1 MAWAEYAI
9 ASLDLSDESPIPS
22 SRPYRQ
28 GRRSLDDTKLFVRF
42 IRDEQAWPGAIATYE
57 AANEAG
63 PILRGTDY
71 TAPPTAEE
79 VEQERVAV
87 VDYKEQQLLQLAAH
101 KLKGRASGVPME
113 DTSLAAIKAAC
124 LEVQAGG
131 NKAGNSIVDNLVRL
145 YGANVTNTVKK
156 VLQTISV
163 LEDRAAQVHALVL
176 AGRRA
181 KDRGDD
187 VQPFIDEL
195 RAL

>member
-1 MAWAEYAI
+1 MTWAEYTV
-9 ASLDLSDESPIPS
+9 ASLDLTEESPIPG

-28 GRRSLDDTKLFVRF
+28 GRLSLNGENIFVRF
-42 IRDEQAWPGAIATYE
+42 IRDETPWQGGTLYE
-57 AANEAG
+57 SANDA
-63 PILRGTDY
+63 RGVLSSPAY
-71 TAPPTAEE
+71 TAPPTAGEI
-79 VEQERVAV
+79 EQERVAV

-163 LEDRAAQVHALVL
+163 LEQRAAQVHALVL

-181 KDRGDD
+181 KDRDED
-187 VQPFIDEL
+187 IQPFIDEL

>member
-87 VDYKEQQLLQLAAH
+87 VDYKEQQLLKLAAH
-101 KLKGRASGVPME
+101 KLAQRASGVPME

-124 LEVQAGG
+124 LEVQGG
-131 NKAGNSIVDNLVRL
+131 GSNAIVDNLVRL
-145 YGANVTNTVKK
+145 YKANQTNTINK

-163 LEDRAAQVHALVL
+163 LEQRAAQVHALVL

-181 KDRGDD
+181 KDRDED
-187 VQPFIDEL
+187 IQPFIDEL

>member
-1 MAWAEYAI
+1 MSWAEYTV
-9 ASLDLSDESPIPS
+9 ASLDLTEESPIPG

-28 GRRSLDDTKLFVRF
+28 GRLSLNGENIFVRF
-42 IRDEQAWPGAIATYE
+42 IRDETPWQGGTLYE
-57 AANEAG
+57 SANDARGVLSSAA
-63 PILRGTDY
+63 Y

-79 VEQERVAV
+79 IEQERVAV

-131 NKAGNSIVDNLVRL
+131 SNAIVDNLVRL
-145 YGANVTNTVKK
+145 YKAKQTNTINK
-156 VLQTISV
+156 VLQTIET
-163 LEDRAAQVHALVL
+163 LEERAAAVHALVL

-181 KDRGDD
+181 KDRDED
-187 VQPFIDEL
+187 IQPFIDEL

>member
-9 ASLDLSDESPIPS
+9 ASLDLSEESPIPA

-28 GRRSLDDTKLFVRF
+28 GRRSLDDTKIFVRF
-42 IRDEQAWPGAIATYE
+42 IRDETPWQGGTLYE
-57 AANEAG
+57 SANDARGVLSSAA
-63 PILRGTDY
+63 Y

-79 VEQERVAV
+79 IEQERVAV

-101 KLKGRASGVPME
+101 KLKNRASGVPFE
-113 DTSLAAIKAAC
+113 DTSLATIKAAC
-124 LEVQAGG
+124 LEVQGG
-131 NKAGNSIVDNLVRL
+131 GYLPGNAIVDNLVRL
-145 YGANVTNTVKK
+145 YKANVTNTVKK
-156 VLQTISV
+156 VLQTIET
-163 LEDRAAQVHALVL
+163 LEERAAAVHALVL

-187 VQPFIDEL
+187 IQPFIDEL

>member
-1 MAWAEYAI
+1 MTWATYAL
-9 ASLDLSDESPIPS
+9 ADLDLTEESPIPGC
-22 SRPYRQ
+22 RPYRQ
-28 GRRSLDDTKLFVRF
+28 GRLSLNGEKIFVRF
-42 IRDEQAWPGAIATYE
+42 IRDETPWPGGTLYE
-57 AANEAG
+57 SANDARGVLSSAA
-63 PILRGTDY
+63 Y

-79 VEQERVAV
+79 IEQERVAV

-163 LEDRAAQVHALVL
+163 LEQRAAQVHALVL

-181 KDRGDD
+181 KDRDED
-187 VQPFIDEL
+187 IQPFIDEL

>member
-1 MAWAEYAI
+1 MTWATYAL
-9 ASLDLSDESPIPS
+9 ADLDLTEESPIPG

-28 GRRSLDDTKLFVRF
+28 GRLSLNGENIFVRF
-42 IRDEQAWPGAIATYE
+42 IRDETPWQGGTLYE
-57 AANEAG
+57 SANDARGVLSSAA
-63 PILRGTDY
+63 Y

-79 VEQERVAV
+79 IEQERVAV

-131 NKAGNSIVDNLVRL
+131 NKAGNAIVDNLVRL

-163 LEDRAAQVHALVL
+163 LEQRAAQVHALVL

-181 KDRGDD
+181 KDRDED
-187 VQPFIDEL
+187 IQPFIDEL

>member
-1 MAWAEYAI
+1 MTWATYAL
-9 ASLDLSDESPIPS
+9 ADLDLTEESPIPS

-28 GRRSLDDTKLFVRF
+28 GRLSLNGENIFVRF
-42 IRDEQAWPGAIATYE
+42 IRYE
-57 AANEAG
+57 TPWQGGTLYESANDARGVLGSAA
-63 PILRGTDY
+63 Y

-79 VEQERVAV
+79 IEQERVAV

-163 LEDRAAQVHALVL
+163 LEQRAAQVHALVL

-181 KDRGDD
+181 KDRDED
-187 VQPFIDEL
+187 IQPFIDEL

>member
-9 ASLDLSDESPIPS
+9 ASLDLSEESPIPA

-28 GRRSLDDTKLFVRF
+28 GRRSLDDTKIFVRF
-42 IRDEQAWPGAIATYE
+42 IRDETPWQGGTLYE
-57 AANEAG
+57 SANDARGVLSSAA
-63 PILRGTDY
+63 Y

-79 VEQERVAV
+79 IEQERVAV
-87 VDYKEQQLLQLAAH
+87 VDHKEQQLLQLAAH

-163 LEDRAAQVHALVL
+163 LEQRAAQVHALVL

-181 KDRGDD
+181 KDRGED
-187 VQPFIDEL
+187 VRPFIDEL

>member
-1 MAWAEYAI
+1 MSWGQYLL
-9 ASLDLSDESPIPS
+9 SDLDLTEESPIPG

-28 GRRSLDDTKLFVRF
+28 GRLSLNGENIFVRF
-42 IRDEQAWPGAIATYE
+42 IRDETPWQGGTLYE
-57 AANEAG
+57 SANDA
-63 PILRGTDY
+63 RGVLSSPAY
-71 TAPPTAEE
+71 TAPPTAGEI
-79 VEQERVAV
+79 EQERVAV

-163 LEDRAAQVHALVL
+163 LEQRAAQVHALVL

-181 KDRGDD
+181 KDRDED
-187 VQPFIDEL
+187 IQPFIDEL

>member
-1 MAWAEYAI
+1 MTWATYAL
-9 ASLDLSDESPIPS
+9 ADLDLTEESPIPG

-28 GRRSLDDTKLFVRF
+28 GRLSLNGENIFVRF
-42 IRDEQAWPGAIATYE
+42 IRDETPWQGGTLYE
-57 AANEAG
+57 SANDARGVLSSAA
-63 PILRGTDY
+63 Y

-79 VEQERVAV
+79 IEQERVAV

-131 NKAGNSIVDNLVRL
+131 NKAGNAIVDNLVRL

-156 VLQTISV
+156 VLQTIET
-163 LEDRAAQVHALVL
+163 LEERAAAVHALVL

-187 VQPFIDEL
+187 IQPFIDEL

>member
-1 MAWAEYAI
+1 MTWATYAL
-9 ASLDLSDESPIPS
+9 ADLDLTEESPIPS

-28 GRRSLDDTKLFVRF
+28 GRLSLNGENIFVRF
-42 IRDEQAWPGAIATYE
+42 IRDETPWQGGTLYE
-57 AANEAG
+57 SANDARGVLSSAA
-63 PILRGTDY
+63 Y

-79 VEQERVAV
+79 IEQERKAV
-87 VDYKEQQLLQLAAH
+87 EDYKEQQLLKLAEH
-101 KLKGRASGVPME
+101 KLAQRASGIPME

-131 NKAGNSIVDNLVRL
+131 NKAGNAIVDNLVRL

-163 LEDRAAQVHALVL
+163 LEQRAAQVHMLVL

-181 KDRGDD
+181 KDRGED
-187 VQPFIDEL
+187 VRPFIDEL

>member
-9 ASLDLSDESPIPS
+9 ASLDLSEESPIPS

-28 GRRSLDDTKLFVRF
+28 GRRSLDDTKIFVRF

-79 VEQERVAV
+79 IEQERKAV
-87 VDYKEQQLLQLAAH
+87 KDYKEQQLLKLAEH
-101 KLKGRASGVPME
+101 KLAQRASGVPME
-113 DTSLAAIKAAC
+113 DTSLATIKSAC

-131 NKAGNSIVDNLVRL
+131 NKPGNAIVDNLVRL
-145 YGANVTNTVKK
+145 YGANVTNTVSK
-156 VLQTISV
+156 VLKTIET
-163 LEDRAAQVHALVL
+163 LEERAAAVHALVL

>member
-1 MAWAEYAI
+1 MIWATYAL
-9 ASLDLSDESPIPS
+9 ANLDLTEESPIPG

-28 GRRSLDDTKLFVRF
+28 GRLSLNGENIFVRF
-42 IRDEQAWPGAIATYE
+42 IRDETPWQGGTLYE
-57 AANEAG
+57 SANDARGVLSSAA
-63 PILRGTDY
+63 Y

-79 VEQERVAV
+79 IEQERKAV
-87 VDYKEQQLLQLAAH
+87 KDYKEQQLLKLAEH
-101 KLKGRASGVPME
+101 KLAQRASGVPME
-113 DTSLAAIKAAC
+113 DTSLATIKSAC

-131 NKAGNSIVDNLVRL
+131 NKPGNAIVDNLVRL
-145 YGANVTNTVKK
+145 YGANVTNTVSK
-156 VLQTISV
+156 VLKTIET
-163 LEDRAAQVHALVL
+163 LEERAAAVHALVL

>member
-9 ASLDLSDESPIPS
+9 ASLDLSEESPIPA

-28 GRRSLDDTKLFVRF
+28 GRRSLDDTKIFVRF
-42 IRDEQAWPGAIATYE
+42 IRDETPWQGGTLYE
-57 AANEAG
+57 SANDARGVLSSAA
-63 PILRGTDY
+63 Y

-79 VEQERVAV
+79 IEQERKAV
-87 VDYKEQQLLQLAAH
+87 KDYKEQQLLKLAEH
-101 KLKGRASGVPME
+101 KLAQRASGVPME
-113 DTSLAAIKAAC
+113 DTSLATIKSAC

-131 NKAGNSIVDNLVRL
+131 NKPGNAIVDNLVRL
-145 YGANVTNTVKK
+145 YGANVTNTVSK
-156 VLQTISV
+156 VLKTIET
-163 LEDRAAQVHALVL
+163 LEERAAAVHALVL

-187 VQPFIDEL
+187 IQPLIDEL

>member
-9 ASLDLSDESPIPS
+9 ASLDLSEESPIPA

-28 GRRSLDDTKLFVRF
+28 GRRSLDDTKIFVRF
-42 IRDEQAWPGAIATYE
+42 IRDETPCQGGTLYE
-57 AANEAG
+57 SANDARGVLSSAA
-63 PILRGTDY
+63 Y

-79 VEQERVAV
+79 IEQERVAV

>member
-1 MAWAEYAI
+1 MAWAEYLL
-9 ASLDLSDESPIPS
+9 SNLDLSDESPIPS

-28 GRRSLDDTKLFVRF
+28 GRVSLDGTKIFVRF

-79 VEQERVAV
+79 IEQERKAV
-87 VDYKEQQLLQLAAH
+87 EDYKEQQLLKLAAH
-101 KLKGRASGVPME
+101 KLKNRASGVPFE
-113 DTSLAAIKAAC
+113 DTSLATIKAAC
-124 LEVQAGG
+124 IEVQDGG
-131 NKAGNSIVDNLVRL
+131 YLPGNPIVDNLVRL
-145 YGANVTNTVKK
+145 YKANVTNTVKK

-163 LEDRAAQVHALVL
+163 LEQRAAQVHALVL

-181 KDRGDD
+181 KDRDED
-187 VQPFIDEL
+187 IQPFIDEL

>member
-1 MAWAEYAI
+1 MPWAEYTV
-9 ASLDLSDESPIPS
+9 ASLDLTEESPIPG

-28 GRRSLDDTKLFVRF
+28 GRLSLNGENIFVRF
-42 IRDEQAWPGAIATYE
+42 IRDETPWQGGTLYE
-57 AANEAG
+57 SANDA
-63 PILRGTDY
+63 RGVLSSPAY
-71 TAPPTAEE
+71 TAPPTAGEI
-79 VEQERVAV
+79 EQERVAV

-163 LEDRAAQVHALVL
+163 LEQRAAQVHALVL

-181 KDRGDD
+181 KDRDED
-187 VQPFIDEL
+187 IQPFIDEL

>member
-1 MAWAEYAI
+1 MTWATYAL
-9 ASLDLSDESPIPS
+9 ADLDLTEESPIPG

-28 GRRSLDDTKLFVRF
+28 GRLSLNGENIFVRF
-42 IRDEQAWPGAIATYE
+42 IRDETPWQGGTLYE
-57 AANEAG
+57 SANDA
-63 PILRGTDY
+63 RGVLSSPAY
-71 TAPPTAEE
+71 TAPPTAGEI
-79 VEQERVAV
+79 EQERVAV

-145 YGANVTNTVKK
+145 YGANVTNTVNK

-163 LEDRAAQVHALVL
+163 LEQRAAQVHALVL

-181 KDRGDD
+181 KDRDED
-187 VQPFIDEL
+187 IQPFIDEL

>member
-1 MAWAEYAI
+1 MSWGQYLL
-9 ASLDLSDESPIPS
+9 SDLDLTEESPIPG

-28 GRRSLDDTKLFVRF
+28 GRLSLNGENIFVRF
-42 IRDEQAWPGAIATYE
+42 IRDETPWQGGTLYE
-57 AANEAG
+57 SANDA
-63 PILRGTDY
+63 RGVLSSPAY
-71 TAPPTAEE
+71 TAPPTAGEI
-79 VEQERVAV
+79 EQERVAV

-145 YGANVTNTVKK
+145 YGANVTNTVNK

-163 LEDRAAQVHALVL
+163 LEQRAAQVHALVL

-181 KDRGDD
+181 KDRDED
-187 VQPFIDEL
+187 IQPFIDEL

>member
-1 MAWAEYAI
+1 MTWATYAL
-9 ASLDLSDESPIPS
+9 ADLDLTEESPLPG

-28 GRRSLDDTKLFVRF
+28 GRLSLNGENIFVRF
-42 IRDEQAWPGAIATYE
+42 IRDETPWAGGTLYE
-57 AANEAG
+57 SANDA
-63 PILRGTDY
+63 RGVLSSPAY
-71 TAPPTAEE
+71 TAPPTAGEI
-79 VEQERVAV
+79 EQERVAV

-163 LEDRAAQVHALVL
+163 LEQRAAQVHALVL

-181 KDRGDD
+181 KDRDED
-187 VQPFIDEL
+187 IQPFIDEL

>member
-9 ASLDLSDESPIPS
+9 ASLDLSEESPIPA

-28 GRRSLDDTKLFVRF
+28 GRRSLDDTKIFVRF
-42 IRDEQAWPGAIATYE
+42 IRDETPWQGGTLYE
-57 AANEAG
+57 SANDARGVLSSAA
-63 PILRGTDY
+63 Y

-79 VEQERVAV
+79 IEQERVAV

-101 KLKGRASGVPME
+101 KLKNRASGVPFE
-113 DTSLAAIKAAC
+113 DTSLATIKAAC
-124 LEVQAGG
+124 LEVQGG
-131 NKAGNSIVDNLVRL
+131 GYLPGNAIVDNLVRL

-163 LEDRAAQVHALVL
+163 LEQRAAQVHALVL

-181 KDRGDD
+181 KDRDED
-187 VQPFIDEL
+187 IQPFIDEL

>member
-1 MAWAEYAI
+1 MTWATYAL
-9 ASLDLSDESPIPS
+9 ADLDLTEESPIPG

-28 GRRSLDDTKLFVRF
+28 GRLSLNGENIFVRF
-42 IRDEQAWPGAIATYE
+42 IRDETPWAGGTLYE
-57 AANEAG
+57 SANDA
-63 PILRGTDY
+63 RGVLSSPAY

-79 VEQERVAV
+79 IEQERKAV
-87 VDYKEQQLLQLAAH
+87 EDYKEQQLLKLAEH
-101 KLKGRASGVPME
+101 KLAQRASGIPME

-131 NKAGNSIVDNLVRL
+131 NKAGNAIVDNLVRL
-145 YGANVTNTVKK
+145 YGANVTNTVNK

-163 LEDRAAQVHALVL
+163 LEQRAAQVHMLVL

-181 KDRGDD
+181 KDRGED
-187 VQPFIDEL
+187 VRPFIDEL